1 MKFGFI
7 GPTYENRSLSV
18 DAQRTLNLY
27 PETIESGAGKN
38 VVAFHGTPGTSLF
51 ATLTSGPVRGLFAS
65 DESGG
70 RLLAAGNDA
79 LYDVTSGGDISSLGA
94 IASTTSDPVSIS
106 FNGAEYLVIADNTGY
121 ILSGTTLTAIT
132 DADFTAL
139 TPNHGI
145 FLDSYFITFDTN
157 TQIIYISG
165 AYDGTAWDPLEFTSA
180 ESSPDDLVTIA
191 ENAEV
196 LWLFGAEKTEI
207 FTNTGNVDFPFE
219 RVQGAVSEEGCAA
232 ARTVAKLGGGL
243 AWLAGNFRGT
253 GRVVLAQGVQ
263 PQRISTHAV
272 EKAINGYAT
281 ISDAIAYSYIEE
293 GHEFYVLNF
302 PTDQTTWVFDLT
314 SKMWHER
321 SYWDAANGKHRDI
334 LGQSHA
340 FVYGKHLVGDRR
352 NGKIYTQ
359 SLDTYDDNSEAIR
372 RVRRAPYVSEE
383 NKVILHRHLELD
395 METGVGLVT
404 GQGSD
409 PQVMMRYSDDKAH
422 TWSTELQGS
431 IGKIGEYADRVKWN
445 RLGTSRHRIYEIAIT
460 DPVKVAFTDAYL
472 KVEMGGN
479 G

>member
-1 MKFGFI
+1 
-7 GPTYENRSLSV
+7 
-18 DAQRTLNLY
+18 
-27 PETIESGAGKN
+27 
-38 VVAFHGTPGTSLF
+38 
-51 ATLTSGPVRGLFAS
+51 
-65 DESGG
+65 
-70 RLLAAGNDA
+70 
-79 LYDVTSGGDISSLGA
+79 
-94 IASTTSDPVSIS
+94 
-106 FNGAEYLVIADNTGY
+106 
-121 ILSGTTLTAIT
+121 
-132 DADFTAL
+132 
-139 TPNHGI
+139 
-145 FLDSYFITFDTN
+145 
-157 TQIIYISG
+157 
-165 AYDGTAWDPLEFTSA
+165 
-180 ESSPDDLVTIA
+180 
-191 ENAEV
+191 
-196 LWLFGAEKTEI
+196 
-207 FTNTGNVDFPFE
+207 
-219 RVQGAVSEEGCAA
+219 
-232 ARTVAKLGGGL
+232 
-243 AWLAGNFRGT
+243 
-253 GRVVLAQGVQ
+253 AQGVQ